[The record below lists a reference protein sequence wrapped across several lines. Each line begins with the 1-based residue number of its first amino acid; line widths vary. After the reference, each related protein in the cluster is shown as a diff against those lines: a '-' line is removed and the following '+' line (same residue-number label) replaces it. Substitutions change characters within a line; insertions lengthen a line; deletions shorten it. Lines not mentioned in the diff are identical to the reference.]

1 MTRLS
6 MKTIKQLNEKDL
18 RSKIQETRSEL
29 SKLRIDASKGTL
41 RKESGKLKPLRHDIA
56 RMMTRLSEMRKRE
69 MITAD
74 NITSH
79 EFIGLDTEI
88 IKSTNPQV
96 VGLNGRII
104 NETKSM
110 FTLNTQKGAK
120 NIAKSNNDWK
130 FSIQGKDVTVE
141 GAKIAKRPFDRIGGK
156 A

>member
-1 MTRLS
+1 
-6 MKTIKQLNEKDL
+6 
-18 RSKIQETRSEL
+18 
-29 SKLRIDASKGTL
+29 
-41 RKESGKLKPLRHDIA
+41 
-56 RMMTRLSEMRKRE
+56 

-88 IKSTNPQV
+88 TQSTNPQV

-110 FTLNTQKGAK
+110 FTINTENGTKSM
-120 NIAKSNNDWK
+120 AKSTNSWK
-130 FSIQGKDVTVE
+130 FSIEGKEVIVN
-141 GAKIAKRPFDRIGGK
+141 GSKIAKRC